1 MKHTMRSLCCL
12 FLAAATLLTSCTDRD
27 DDVNAVNIRI
37 RNVSSLHFDE
47 VQVGEQEEPYTNI
60 APDAF
65 SDYME
70 YAEAYPYAYVAI
82 TVGEET
88 FVLQPI
94 DFVGATPLPKGL
106 YTYELNVTQE
116 GEVLL
121 EFVAD

>member
-1 MKHTMRSLCCL
+1 MKYTMKPFLCL
-12 FLAAATLLTSCTDRD
+12 FLALGILCSSCTDRD

-37 RNVSSLHFDE
+37 RNVSGLHFDE
-47 VQVGEQEEPYTNI
+47 VQVGEQEEPYTDI
-60 APDAF
+60 APDSF

-70 YAEAYPYAYVAI
+70 YEEAYPYAYVAI

-94 DFVGATPLPKGL
+94 DFVGATPLPIGL
-106 YTYELNVTQE
+106 YTYELDVTQE